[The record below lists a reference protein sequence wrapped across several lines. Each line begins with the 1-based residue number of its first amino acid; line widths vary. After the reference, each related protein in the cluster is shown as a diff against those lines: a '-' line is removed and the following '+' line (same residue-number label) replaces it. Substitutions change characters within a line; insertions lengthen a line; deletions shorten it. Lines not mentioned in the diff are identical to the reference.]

1 MNRPTLRNRPY
12 QRRAAGVLP
21 PRLGT
26 VTAAAVLV
34 LIAGGSL
41 AGCKSTS
48 NASSASHTRSQA
60 AQTAQPS
67 PSANDGAAA
76 SEAAA
81 SGAAASEAA
90 ASEAASEAASA
101 AASSAAASAAAS
113 SAAAVQKSAAAAAQ
127 SAAASKSAAAP
138 TQAAPPA
145 PDCTPGYDPC
155 IAPGSDVDCQG
166 GSGNGPR
173 YVTGPIRVTGDDPYD
188 LDRDGDGIGCES

>member
-67 PSANDGAAA
+67 PSAND
-76 SEAAA
+76 
-81 SGAAASEAA
+81 GAAASEAA